1 MDKRVYIF
9 GAHSRARTL
18 GAYLM
23 SLCPGIKIA
32 AYLTNNDEENP
43 TEIDGVPVLHMDADP
58 VVDRSLPVYLATRAI
73 FHERIASFLT
83 RIGMEKI
90 IPVTPSLDMELRN
103 RYLKKDFA
111 DRGREFR
118 KLGEYSSIC
127 VYVAKSTADRL
138 LKGKYILRPYEKV
151 IQVGAAL
158 TKERI
163 ADITDDTGFHI
174 SDRNRQF
181 CELTALYWIWKNS
194 KEDIVGLEHYRRHFL
209 LPERWQEKMETN
221 RIDVILPTPLYVAPC
236 LSQNYKNRHRAE
248 DWEVMLEE
256 LKLLYPEEYQMAVD
270 FFDTGLY
277 SPCNMFIMRKDVLNA
292 MCSWLFPVLFA
303 CTAQIGEREDAYQ
316 NRYPGFLSE
325 RLITFFFAKNR
336 ARYKVVYA
344 DKNFLE

>member
-1 MDKRVYIF
+1 M
-9 GAHSRARTL
+9 
-18 GAYLM
+18 
-23 SLCPGIKIA
+23 
-32 AYLTNNDEENP
+32 
-43 TEIDGVPVLHMDADP
+43 
-58 VVDRSLPVYLATRAI
+58 
-73 FHERIASFLT
+73 
-83 RIGMEKI
+83 
-90 IPVTPSLDMELRN
+90 
-103 RYLKKDFA
+103 
-111 DRGREFR
+111 
-118 KLGEYSSIC
+118 
-127 VYVAKSTADRL
+127 
-138 LKGKYILRPYEKV
+138 
-151 IQVGAAL
+151 
-158 TKERI
+158 
-163 ADITDDTGFHI
+163 
-174 SDRNRQF
+174 
-181 CELTALYWIWKNS
+181 
-194 KEDIVGLEHYRRHFL
+194 GLEHYRRHFL

-248 DWEVMLEE
+248 DWEVMLEK

-325 RLITFFFAKNR
+325 RLITFFFEKNR